1 MRKNPEQEWHVF
13 FSLQKL
19 TSSLKIH
26 KVEDHALYRCTVYNK
41 IGEDSRII
49 FFHVTR
55 KTPLCTFL
63 R

>member
-1 MRKNPEQEWHVF
+1 M
-13 FSLQKL
+13 

-26 KVEDHALYRCTVYNK
+26 KAEDHALYRCTAYNK

-55 KTPLCTFL
+55 KTPFL
-63 R
+63 FSFEGTSCRT